1 MVRIKVFKIFD
12 GGSNPPSPAVS
23 ELRSPAP
30 QSRIKRAGTYGM
42 VQVNFIWASG
52 FFIPGPG
59 GAPAGRVAAKIQTKA
74 TLRLIFN
81 LTGAL
86 ER

>member
-52 FFIPGPG
+52 FFIPGP
-59 GAPAGRVAAKIQTKA
+59 AGRVAGEIQTKA
-74 TLRLIFN
+74 TLR
-81 LTGAL
+81 
-86 ER
+86 

>member
-23 ELRSPAP
+23 KLRSP
-30 QSRIKRAGTYGM
+30 T
-42 VQVNFIWASG
+42 VQVNFIWASD